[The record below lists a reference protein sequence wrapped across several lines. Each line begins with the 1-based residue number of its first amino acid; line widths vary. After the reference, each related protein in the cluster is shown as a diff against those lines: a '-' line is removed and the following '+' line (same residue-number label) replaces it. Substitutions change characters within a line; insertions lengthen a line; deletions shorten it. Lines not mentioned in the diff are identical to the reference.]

1 MSEEKKSGAGVRFN
15 LLDVALIVLALLC
28 VISVW
33 QRGNLKRIFE
43 EGGVYQPYTVSFVAE
58 SISQGTAD
66 ALQKDTVLYIEE
78 DGTRVTLGTL
88 NDTVSVTM
96 RGNWS
101 VNISGSMTCMVL
113 QKDGRYFLRNGPQL
127 ALNMPLLA
135 ESETATLRL
144 TVVEIEKS
152 N

>member
-66 ALQKDTVLYIEE
+66 ALQKDTVLYIE
-78 DGTRVTLGTL
+78 D
-88 NDTVSVTM
+88 
-96 RGNWS
+96 
-101 VNISGSMTCMVL
+101 
-113 QKDGRYFLRNGPQL
+113 K
-127 ALNMPLLA
+127 
-135 ESETATLRL
+135 
-144 TVVEIEKS
+144 
-152 N
+152 